1 MLGLGPLASGQ
12 SSLDLEWDWFSAV
25 ALGRSLAHPGLTT
38 VSTNHFQAVEL
49 AWQEAVAHG
58 FRRIGLALSEHEDG
72 RTVGTLRASYFLQQ
86 VQSGRPAIP
95 VLLTAEFS
103 AQAMAAWVA
112 DHRPDVLLGSDQRH
126 HDLLEGKQRR
136 SLSFIHLN
144 VNPSSNLAGVDQGH
158 DRVGEHAAALLHL
171 KLIQR
176 ETGVPARRDIAMLD
190 GNWQEGKLIPEAR
203 ETPALE
209 R

>member
-1 MLGLGPLASGQ
+1 
-12 SSLDLEWDWFSAV
+12 
-25 ALGRSLAHPGLTT
+25 
-38 VSTNHFQAVEL
+38 
-49 AWQEAVAHG
+49 
-58 FRRIGLALSEHEDG
+58 
-72 RTVGTLRASYFLQQ
+72 
-86 VQSGRPAIP
+86 
-95 VLLTAEFS
+95 
-103 AQAMAAWVA
+103 
-112 DHRPDVLLGSDQRH
+112 LGSDQRH

-176 ETGVPARRDIAMLD
+176 ETGIPARRDIALLD
-190 GNWQEGKLIPEAR
+190 GSWQEGKLIPEAR